1 MGRRFTQLVAVVSSV
16 LPTPVRA
23 EVDWEALLGR
33 SRELSMSGI
42 LGLVETDIL
51 FAEPGTQQTEIYR
64 ILQSLVGIGC
74 LRVLSRIC
82 VAPCWEFLHTMYG
95 IKQPEGVEAREFWLR
110 QESWTEMSA
119 LGLSQEDTSYHRINQ
134 GSGPQIKILWTF
146 EQLENERDWWTGDE
160 GDQLRPGDDAAR
172 IRERRRSSSTHVTAA
187 LSNGGRA
194 GPRSKSPANSSVVNR
209 DALSRGKTPN
219 IYKTRHG
226 NSVSEGTTDKW
237 FMDRW
242 QCEVLAVAA
251 VHRLPVKQASH
262 VLTVAYFGHKAARRW
277 HILHGIV
284 CCLLTGAN
292 LAAAMLTHWSW
303 ATQLAALSCLGY
315 FTTRTACLRAWR
327 FVPNVAL
334 RDEVPEL
341 LGDWPAADTG
351 SVYLRVGV
359 QSSSFCHLR
368 GIFAL
373 SGERVEEARGIVQMT
388 KRGRWRTNRSRI
400 PYVTP
405 YENHATHA
413 AKGDTAW
420 LSYEVQS
427 SWYGLVATVESDNV
441 ALRSASVVAVL
452 LNGFVL
458 LLLGFG
464 ASTPAGWNSTILGIY
479 VAGIA
484 IAIASRSR
492 RSQWTMPEFQVV
504 DLTTKMLP
512 KSVYDRLAKRKDLHF
527 VEETTGAEDA
537 RDENLAEKGHGI
549 RFRQE
554 GGPIL

>member
-413 AKGDTAW
+413 AKSDTAW

-479 VAGIA
+479 VAGIT

-512 KSVYDRLAKRKDLHF
+512 PSVYNRLAKRKDLHF
-527 VEETTGAEDA
+527 IEETIGAEDG
-537 RDENLAEKGHGI
+537 RDENLAEKGHGT

-554 GGPIL
+554 GGTIP